1 MNPPILQQ
9 MEIRQMIGAKIPHDT
24 PVYFITISFP
34 FEFRTYDLGVAV
46 SRARYL
52 MSKFEKHLLH
62 CDRRW
67 IEKVYDFDLF
77 FENVKGKKEW
87 HMHLL
92 ATFINP
98 TTGEQLPETVIA
110 DTLEK
115 ACTRFMSH
123 YNLSRALDSDV
134 KLVPYEDAQKV
145 IEYCTKELLYNDT
158 LHADRIY
165 CPQTLFNHSDVSP
178 KKDKKRPKHTK
189 LQRKIR
195 RARTKDDLL
204 QVLSQKYAIKR
215 L

>member
-1 MNPPILQQ
+1 MNLPIFQQ
-9 MEIRQMIGAKIPHDT
+9 MEIRQMIGAKIPHGT

-77 FENVKGKKEW
+77 FENVKDKKEW

-92 ATFINP
+92 ATFRNP
-98 TTGEQLPETVIA
+98 ATGEQLHEDCIIDA
-110 DTLEK
+110 LRK
-115 ACTRFMSH
+115 SCARFRLH

-134 KLVPYEDAQKV
+134 KLVPYKDAPKV
-145 IEYCTKELLYNDT
+145 IEYCTKELLYNGT
-158 LHADRIY
+158 LHTERMY
-165 CPQTLFNHSDVSP
+165 CPQTLFNHSGVSP
-178 KKDKKRPKHTK
+178 KKDEKHPKYNT

-195 RARTKDDLL
+195 RVHTKDDLL
-204 QVLSQKYAIKR
+204 QVLSQKYTVER